1 MHSPHAVQREA
12 KRNGALQML
21 GPGWWLLLSAI
32 LLLPGAASAQSGDV
46 PKKITMIVGFAPGG
60 GVDTLARVVAQELSN
75 SAGFQVVIENRPGAG
90 SNIAARVVAQAAPDG
105 ATLLFTGNSYAIN
118 QTIYR
123 SPGYATADLRP
134 VAIAAL
140 DSQGLG
146 VNAANPAKTLG
157 DFVKAA
163 KDKPPSFGFGGSSS
177 RIIAEYVLKVM
188 AKTEATAVP
197 FQSGAPA
204 LNALLG
210 NHVDI
215 IAAPTAELLPQV
227 QQGAVRVLAV
237 SGTKRSVSFP
247 DAPKLAEA
255 GFPGL
260 EINGWIGI
268 LAPAGTPDGICDR
281 LNRAVDAAVAKP
293 VVNARLRQL
302 GYEPHGMPLAETGR
316 FLTNSIETWRKM
328 ILATGMAIN

>member
-1 MHSPHAVQREA
+1 MLLRRAVLTSLF
-12 KRNGALQML
+12 ALL
-21 GPGWWLLLSAI
+21 IPATAL
-32 LLLPGAASAQSGDV
+32 AQGNATSG
-46 PKKITMIVGFAPGG
+46 KKVTIIVGFAPGG
-60 GVDTLARVVAQELSN
+60 GVDTLARVVAQELN
-75 SAGFQVVIENRPGAG
+75 DSAGLQVVIENRPGAG
-90 SNIAARVVAQAAPDG
+90 SNIAAKTVATAAPDG

-123 SPGYATADLRP
+123 NPGYATADLRA

-140 DSQGLG
+140 DSQGLA
-146 VNAANPAKTLG
+146 VNAANPARTLAE
-157 DFVKAA
+157 FVAAA

-197 FQSGAPA
+197 FPSGAPA

-210 NHVDI
+210 KHVDI
-215 IAAPTAELLPQV
+215 IAAPLAELVPQV
-227 QQGAVRVLAV
+227 QQGALRVLAV
-237 SGTKRSVSFP
+237 SGTKRSASFP
-247 DAPKLAEA
+247 NVPMLREA

-268 LAPAGTPDGICDR
+268 LAPAATPDDICEKF
-281 LNRAVDAAVAKP
+281 NAAVNAAVGKP
-293 VVNARLRQL
+293 AVNARLRQL
-302 GYEPHGMPLAETGR
+302 GYEPHEMALAETGP
-316 FLTNSIETWRKM
+316 FLANSIETWRKM

>member
-1 MHSPHAVQREA
+1 V
-12 KRNGALQML
+12 L
-21 GPGWWLLLSAI
+21 
-32 LLLPGAASAQSGDV
+32 
-46 PKKITMIVGFAPGG
+46 
-60 GVDTLARVVAQELSN
+60 AQELN
-75 SAGFQVVIENRPGAG
+75 DNAGYQAVIENRPGAG
-90 SNIAARVVAQAAPDG
+90 SNIAAKIVAGAPPDG
-105 ATLLFTGNSYAIN
+105 ATVLFTGNSYAIN

-123 SPGYATADLRP
+123 NPGYATADLRP

-140 DSQGLG
+140 DSQGLA
-146 VNAANPAKTLG
+146 VNAANPAKTLA

-177 RIIAEYVLKVM
+177 RIISEYVLKAM

-215 IAAPTAELLPQV
+215 IAAPLAELVPQA
-227 QQGAVRVLAV
+227 QQGALRVLAV
-237 SGTKRSVSFP
+237 SGTKRAASFP
-247 DAPKLAEA
+247 DVPKLTEA

-268 LAPAGTPDGICDR
+268 LAPAATPDDICAR
-281 LNRAVDAAVAKP
+281 LNAAVNAAVRKP
-293 VVNARLRQL
+293 AINARLRQL
-302 GYEPHGMPLAETGR
+302 GYEPHEMALADSGP

>member
-1 MHSPHAVQREA
+1 MRMRCAVLA
-12 KRNGALQML
+12 TLLILIVPAAAL
-21 GPGWWLLLSAI
+21 
-32 LLLPGAASAQSGDV
+32 AQAGDA
-46 PKKITMIVGFAPGG
+46 PSRKITMIVGFAPGG
-60 GVDTLARVVAQELSN
+60 GVDVLARVVAQELN
-75 SAGFQVVIENRPGAG
+75 DNAGFQMVIENRPGAG
-90 SNIAARVVAQAAPDG
+90 SNIAAKAVASAAPDG

-123 SPGYATADLRP
+123 NPGYATADLRP

-140 DSQGLG
+140 DSQGLA
-146 VNAANPAKTLG
+146 VNAANPARTLA
-157 DFVKAA
+157 DFVAAA

-215 IAAPTAELLPQV
+215 IAAPIAELVPQV
-227 QQGAVRVLAV
+227 RQGALRVLAV
-237 SGTKRSVSFP
+237 SGSKRSAAFP
-247 DAPKLAEA
+247 DVPMLREA

-268 LAPAGTPDGICDR
+268 LAPAATPDDIC
-281 LNRAVDAAVAKP
+281 LKINSAVNAAVGKP
-293 VVNARLRQL
+293 AVNERLRSL
-302 GYEPHGMPLAETGR
+302 GYEPHAMPLTGTAP

>member
-1 MHSPHAVQREA
+1 
-12 KRNGALQML
+12 
-21 GPGWWLLLSAI
+21 
-32 LLLPGAASAQSGDV
+32 
-46 PKKITMIVGFAPGG
+46 MIVGFAPGG
-60 GVDTLARVVAQELSN
+60 GVDVLARVVAQELN
-75 SAGFQVVIENRPGAG
+75 DNAGFQIVIENRPGAG
-90 SNIAARVVAQAAPDG
+90 SNIAAKAVASAAPDG

-123 SPGYATADLRP
+123 NPGYATADLRP

-140 DSQGLG
+140 DSQGLA
-146 VNAANPAKTLG
+146 VNAANPARTLA
-157 DFVKAA
+157 DFVRAA

-215 IAAPTAELLPQV
+215 IAAPIAELVPQV
-227 QQGAVRVLAV
+227 QQGALRVLAV
-237 SGTKRSVSFP
+237 SGSKRSASFP
-247 DAPKLAEA
+247 DVPMLREA

-268 LAPAGTPDGICDR
+268 LAPAATPDDICAEAQQR
-281 LNRAVDAAVAKP
+281 GERRRRQARGQRAAAL
-293 VVNARLRQL
+293 ARLRAARHVACRHRAVSDQFDRDVAQDDPRHRHGDQL
-302 GYEPHGMPLAETGR
+302 TRGLIKSQPSSS
-316 FLTNSIETWRKM
+316 LTRP
-328 ILATGMAIN
+328 

>member
-1 MHSPHAVQREA
+1 MPIRRVASLARSGVFRLPARRWRRA
-12 KRNGALQML
+12 GDA
-21 GPGWWLLLSAI
+21 PG
-32 LLLPGAASAQSGDV
+32 
-46 PKKITMIVGFAPGG
+46 KKITMIVGFAPGG
-60 GVDTLARVVAQELSN
+60 GVDTLARVVAQELN
-75 SAGFQVVIENRPGAG
+75 DSAGFQVVIENRPGAG
-90 SNIAARVVAQAAPDG
+90 SNIAAKTVATAAPDG

-123 SPGYATADLRP
+123 NPGYATADLRP

-140 DSQGLG
+140 DSQGARGQRRPIRRARL
-146 VNAANPAKTLG
+146 A
-157 DFVKAA
+157 DFVAAA

-215 IAAPTAELLPQV
+215 IAAPLAELVPQV
-227 QQGAVRVLAV
+227 QQGALRVLAV
-237 SGTKRSVSFP
+237 SGTKRSASFP
-247 DAPKLAEA
+247 DVPMLREA

-268 LAPAGTPDGICDR
+268 LAPAATPDDICAK
-281 LNRAVDAAVAKP
+281 LNAAVNAAVGKP
-293 VVNARLRQL
+293 TVNARLRQL
-302 GYEPHGMPLAETGR
+302 GYEPHDMALAETGAVPDQFDR
-316 FLTNSIETWRKM
+316 D
-328 ILATGMAIN
+328 LAEDDPRHRHGDQLERN

>member
-1 MHSPHAVQREA
+1 VGVIRIRCAVFA
-12 KRNGALQML
+12 TLAALM
-21 GPGWWLLLSAI
+21 P
-32 LLLPGAASAQSGDV
+32 AAALAQASDAPSRKV
-46 PKKITMIVGFAPGG
+46 TMIVGFAPGG
-60 GVDTLARVVAQELSN
+60 GVDVMARVVAQELN
-75 SAGFQVVIENRPGAG
+75 DNAGFQMLIENRPGAS
-90 SNIAARVVAQAAPDG
+90 SNIAAKAVASAAPDG

-123 SPGYATADLRP
+123 NPGYATADLRA
-134 VAIAAL
+134 VAIVAL
-140 DSQGLG
+140 DSQGLA
-146 VNAANPAKTLG
+146 VNAANPARTLA
-157 DFVKAA
+157 DFVAAA

-210 NHVDI
+210 NHVDL
-215 IAAPTAELLPQV
+215 IAAPVAELVPQV
-227 QQGAVRVLAV
+227 QQGALRVLAV
-237 SGTKRSVSFP
+237 SGSRRSGAFP
-247 DAPKLAEA
+247 DVPMLREA

-268 LAPAGTPDGICDR
+268 LAPAGTPDDIC
-281 LNRAVDAAVAKP
+281 LKINSAVNAAVGKP
-293 VVNARLRQL
+293 AVNERLRSL
-302 GYEPHGMPLAETGR
+302 GYEPHVMPLVGVAP

>member
-1 MHSPHAVQREA
+1 MRMRCAVLA
-12 KRNGALQML
+12 ALL
-21 GPGWWLLLSAI
+21 I
-32 LLLPGAASAQSGDV
+32 LIVPAAALAQAGDA
-46 PKKITMIVGFAPGG
+46 PSRKITMIVGFAPGG
-60 GVDTLARVVAQELSN
+60 GVDVLARVVAQELN
-75 SAGFQVVIENRPGAG
+75 DNAGFQMVIENRPGAG
-90 SNIAARVVAQAAPDG
+90 SNIAAKAVASAAPDG

-123 SPGYATADLRP
+123 NPGYATADLRP

-140 DSQGLG
+140 DSQGLA
-146 VNAANPAKTLG
+146 VNAANPARTLA
-157 DFVKAA
+157 DFVAAA

-215 IAAPTAELLPQV
+215 IAAPLAELVPQV
-227 QQGAVRVLAV
+227 QQGALRVLAV
-237 SGTKRSVSFP
+237 SGTKRAASFP
-247 DAPKLAEA
+247 DVPKLTEA

-268 LAPAGTPDGICDR
+268 LAPAATPDDICAR
-281 LNRAVDAAVAKP
+281 LNAAVNAAVRKP
-293 VVNARLRQL
+293 AINARLRQL
-302 GYEPHGMPLAETGR
+302 GYEPHEMALADSGP

>member
-1 MHSPHAVQREA
+1 MRMRCAVIATLAVLIPVAALAQ
-12 KRNGALQML
+12 GADT
-21 GPGWWLLLSAI
+21 PNR
-32 LLLPGAASAQSGDV
+32 
-46 PKKITMIVGFAPGG
+46 KITMIVGFAPGG
-60 GVDTLARVVAQELSN
+60 GVDVLARVVALELN
-75 SAGFQVVIENRPGAG
+75 DNAGFQVVVENRPGAG
-90 SNIAARVVAQAAPDG
+90 SNIAAKAVASAAPDG

-123 SPGYATADLRP
+123 NPGYATGDLRA

-140 DSQGLG
+140 DSQGLA
-146 VNAANPAKTLG
+146 VNAANPARTLA
-157 DFVKAA
+157 DFVAAA

-215 IAAPTAELLPQV
+215 IAAPIAELVPQV
-227 QQGAVRVLAV
+227 RQGALRVLAV
-237 SGTKRSVSFP
+237 SGSKRSAAFP
-247 DAPKLAEA
+247 DVPMLREA

-268 LAPAGTPDGICDR
+268 LAPAATSDDIC
-281 LNRAVDAAVAKP
+281 LKINSAVNAAVGKP
-293 VVNARLRQL
+293 AVNERLRSL
-302 GYEPHGMPLAETGR
+302 GYEPHAMPLAGTAP

>member
-1 MHSPHAVQREA
+1 MPVRRAVLA
-12 KRNGALQML
+12 TLLVSLAPVAAL
-21 GPGWWLLLSAI
+21 
-32 LLLPGAASAQSGDV
+32 AQAGDA
-46 PKKITMIVGFAPGG
+46 PNKKITMIVGFAPGG
-60 GVDTLARVVAQELSN
+60 GVDVLARVVAQELN
-75 SAGFQVVIENRPGAG
+75 DNGFQVVVENRPGAG
-90 SNIAARVVAQAAPDG
+90 SNIAAKIVATAAPDG
-105 ATLLFTGNSYAIN
+105 ATVLFTGNSYAIN

-123 SPGYATADLRP
+123 SPGYATSDLRA

-140 DSQGLG
+140 DSQGLA
-146 VNAANPAKTLG
+146 VNAANPARTLA
-157 DFVKAA
+157 DFIAAA

-215 IAAPTAELLPQV
+215 IAAPIAELVPQV
-227 QQGAVRVLAV
+227 RQGALRVLAV
-237 SGTKRSVSFP
+237 SGSKRSAAFP
-247 DAPKLAEA
+247 EVPMLREA

-268 LAPAGTPDGICDR
+268 LAPAGTPDDICAR
-281 LNRAVDAAVAKP
+281 LNAAVNAAVGKP
-293 VVNARLRQL
+293 TVNARLRQL
-302 GYEPHGMPLAETGR
+302 GYEPHQMPLAESR
-316 FLTNSIETWRKM
+316 PFLTNSIETWRKM